1 MTDIRNRENFRKTN
15 LIYDVC
21 EESFVGLGIE
31 GYKKGIDY
39 INEK

>member
-1 MTDIRNRENFRKTN
+1 MTDIRKRENFRKTN

-21 EESFVGLGIE
+21 EESFVVLGIQ